1 MYHLKKVLDGLKQA
15 PRAWNSHIESYF
27 QGSGFVKCPYV
38 HAVYIKKNAC
48 GEILLACLY
57 VDDLLF
63 TGNNQQMFHEFKQA
77 MFKKFEMT
85 DFGIMSFFLG
95 IEVRQQPDDIFIC
108 QKKYAKE
115 LLDKFNIK
123 NCNAVNTP
131 IAMDLKLTRER
142 EGKIIDPT
150 LFRSLIGSLRYL
162 SITRPDIV
170 YSVGLLSK
178 YMEKP
183 KESHWLAVKRIL
195 RYIKGTMDFGLL
207 YSYNNDATLY
217 GYSDSDWGGDQV
229 ERKSTT
235 RYVFTW
241 MSKKLSIVALSTCED
256 EYVVASSSVCEAIWL
271 KNLLKEFDHSQ
282 EESIIIY
289 VDNKS
294 AIELSKNPVQ
304 HGRSKHIDMKYHF
317 LRDYVKKKVAKLQYC
332 NTEEQVANIFT
343 KALPVDRFKRL
354 RTMLSVKMVLV

>member
-1 MYHLKKVLDGLKQA
+1 MVRMLISLAAHHSWKIYQLNVKSAFLNGILEEEVYVEQPEGFVVEGEEDKVYHLQRVLDGLKQA

-57 VDDLLF
+57 VDDFLF

-162 SITRPDIV
+162 PITRPDIV
-170 YSVGLLSK
+170 YSVGLLSR

-183 KESHWLAVKRIL
+183 KDSHWLATKRIL
-195 RYIKGTMDFGLL
+195 RYIKGTVNFGLL

-217 GYSDSDWGGDQV
+217 GHSDSDWGGDQD

-235 RYVFTW
+235 KYVFY
-241 MSKKLSIVALSTCED
+241 LGST
-256 EYVVASSSVCEAIWL
+256 A
-271 KNLLKEFDHSQ
+271 
-282 EESIIIY
+282 
-289 VDNKS
+289 
-294 AIELSKNPVQ
+294 
-304 HGRSKHIDMKYHF
+304 
-317 LRDYVKKKVAKLQYC
+317 
-332 NTEEQVANIFT
+332 FT
-343 KALPVDRFKRL
+343 
-354 RTMLSVKMVLV
+354 